1 MFFEEKHFYTSLS
14 YLNTI
19 TFNSWTWA
27 QNNKNGKKWIN
38 YKKKYKEKNQIQAEK
53 ITKKGWTSMKR
64 SVCKKKNKK
73 KMFIE

>member
-27 QNNKNGKKWIN
+27 QNNKNGKKLIN
-38 YKKKYKEKNQIQAEK
+38 YKKNIRKKKSNTSRKNNTKRLNKYEK
-53 ITKKGWTSMKR
+53 ISMQKK
-64 SVCKKKNKK
+64 
-73 KMFIE
+73 E